1 MNSLKKDIRNLYE
14 KYEANEK
21 TIFIFE
27 GFPYEF
33 LISLES
39 KLFDTDY
46 KDIFEIYKNYDAMY
60 VFTSIKNILDS
71 KNNKFWVT
79 AEEYTAIES
88 QGDFV
93 KGLFKCIVVKNNIYN
108 KFYPFDN
115 TILNIKEIY
124 DRFFY
129 NINEEIKTEHEKTY
143 EIVSKFYGDI
153 LYSKESNSYYINHSI
168 EYPDNFNIQNIY
180 EDFELIDKINDD
192 YDKNSK
198 DLVIELSEDE
208 STFLD
213 FTTKLLNENI
223 KSKSVAIVIMSS
235 IFELPNKYLERV
247 SLLKN
252 LFIDKLDIF
261 FARKKLNVCDP
272 EKIKRFENLLNEYW
286 GYEKFR
292 DLDMYENIKSS
303 NKKLIKISQGQI
315 INDIVEQTEIAL
327 SNEKD
332 KEYRDIFITSSTGSG
347 KSIMFQLPAIYLRKK
362 YNDIKPLVIVVS
374 PLIALMEDQ
383 VKSLKEK
390 NIDIART
397 INSNTDGYKR
407 LEILEEINNG
417 DCSILYISPENLQ
430 AKTNIRELIGDRRLA
445 LIIIDEAHIVT
456 TWGKSFRADYWYLG
470 IYLQKLR
477 KQYSFPIVTFTATAI
492 LGGKEDMYLET
503 RDSLNMINPISYF
516 GKIKRDDI
524 YMVVNSSDKD
534 FDNYGRDYK
543 RTKQILTLK
552 NMRLWYSRKEKALI
566 YFPTVRDLNDFYS
579 FINQNDTEI
588 FELTGRYNGQ
598 LNKVERSNVL
608 ESFKDNKTKFVLATK
623 AFGMGVDIPDIN
635 HVYHYNPSGTVIDYI
650 QEIGRVARDHSL
662 VKYGY
667 AHCDFLKYDFT
678 AVKRLQGMSKINKY
692 ELLAV
697 MDKIKTLYENKGF
710 HRNLLISTEDF
721 KYIFAKNRDDSSDSD
736 LNNKVKTALLLI
748 EKDFS
753 SPKKLGYSPFVA
765 RPRSVFGKDI
775 ILVNDN
781 ILSELKNSILKDYIK
796 KEFSYES
803 SGYNMVYSIDLSKL
817 WEDKYRKLSFPNF
830 KRIIYTKDLDELD
843 KLLSGKIFK
852 DLVYATIV
860 RVDNFESANINDK
873 THSFNNCLNC
883 FSTFLS
889 NKKRKEIYFT
899 IEELANFLKLNIKSI
914 SDLESKTIAQ
924 TLINA
929 CFDYQNVT
937 SYTFISERI
946 SQKTTY
952 KITQSYDV
960 FIDFCKEQFK
970 RLTLDKKKVIRHEN
984 GFKKIY
990 TRKRNGI
997 VNQQKDTIV
1006 LSIAE
1011 NLNLLSYNIEN
1022 GNSPQLYIRINSIS
1036 PLEKS
1041 IKQGEKYQN
1050 YILNDIYDKHR
1061 LNIAMLTY
1069 LFKYEVHGDT
1079 RKDKVLNYTKFFW
1092 ENIENY
1098 FLGEIP
1104 EEVKLDY
1111 NKRF

>member
-1 MNSLKKDIRNLYE
+1 MNSFENDIRKAYE
-14 KYEANEK
+14 SYKVERK

-27 GFPYEF
+27 GFKYEY
-33 LISLES
+33 LEGLDN
-39 KLFDTDY
+39 KFFDKNY
-46 KDIFEIYKNYDAMY
+46 KDIFEINLNYNSMY
-60 VFTSIKNILDS
+60 IFSCTNVALNS
-71 KNNKFWVT
+71 KNSKFWMT
-79 AEEYTAIES
+79 SEEYSAVES
-88 QGDFV
+88 QGDFI
-93 KGLFKCIVVKNNIYN
+93 KGLFSCIVVKNNIYN

-115 TILNIKEIY
+115 TIKNIKEVY
-124 DRFFY
+124 ERFFY
-129 NINEEIKTEHEKTY
+129 NVSDEIEKEYEESY
-143 EIVSKFYGDI
+143 EVVSKFYGDI
-153 LYSKESNSYYINHSI
+153 LYSKDTNRYYINHSI
-168 EYPDNFNIQNIY
+168 DYPSNFVIKNLY
-180 EDFELIDKINDD
+180 EDFDVIDNINEN
-192 YDKNSK
+192 YTKNSE

-208 STFLD
+208 LVFLD
-213 FTTKLLNENI
+213 FTGKILKGDI
-223 KSKSVAIVIMSS
+223 KNNRIAVVIMSN
-235 IFELPNKYLERV
+235 ILELPNKYLERA
-247 SLLKN
+247 SLIQN
-252 LFIDKLDIF
+252 LFQDKLNIF

-272 EKIKRFENLLNEYW
+272 EKIKKYENLLNRYW

-303 NKKLIKISQGQI
+303 NKSLIKISQGQI
-315 INDIVEQTEIAL
+315 INDIVEQTETAL
-327 SNEKD
+327 LDDKD

-347 KSIMFQLPAIYLRKK
+347 KSIMFQLPAIYLKEK
-362 YNDIKPLVIVVS
+362 HKDIKPLVIVIS

-383 VKSLKEK
+383 VDSLKEK
-390 NIDIART
+390 DIDIART

-430 AKTNIRELIGDRRLA
+430 AKTNIKELIGDRRLS
-445 LIIIDEAHIVT
+445 LVIIDEAHIVT

-524 YMVVNSSDKD
+524 FMVINSSDKD
-534 FDNYGRDYK
+534 FDGYGREYK
-543 RTKQILTLK
+543 RTKQAITLK
-552 NMRLWYSRKEKALI
+552 NMKLWNVRGEKALI
-566 YFPTVRDLNDFYS
+566 YFPTVRDLNDFHS
-579 FINQNDTEI
+579 FIKQNDTEI
-588 FELTGRYNGQ
+588 FNLTGRYNGQ

-608 ESFKDNKTKFVLATK
+608 ESFRDNKIKFVLATK

-678 AVKRLQGMSKINKY
+678 AVKRLQGMSRINKY

-710 HRNLLISTEDF
+710 HRNLLISTDDF
-721 KYIFAKNRDDSSDSD
+721 KYIFAKSRDDSTDSD
-736 LNNKVKTALLLI
+736 LDNKVKTALLLI

-765 RPRSVFGKDI
+765 RPRGVFGKDI
-775 ILVNDN
+775 ILVNEN
-781 ILSELKNSILKDYIK
+781 SLKELNKSILKKYIK
-796 KEFSYES
+796 KEFSYKS
-803 SGYNMVYSIDLSKL
+803 NGYNMVYSLDLSKL
-817 WEDKYRKLSFPNF
+817 WEDKFRKLSFPNF
-830 KRIIYTKDLDELD
+830 KRIIYTRDSEEIDSLT
-843 KLLSGKIFK
+843 GGAIFK
-852 DLVYATIV
+852 NLVYATIIQ
-860 RVDNFESANINDK
+860 VDDFDKNNINDK
-873 THSFNNCLNC
+873 LYYFNNCLDI
-883 FSTFLS
+883 FSTFLGS
-889 NKKRKEIYFT
+889 KKRKEIFFTSDDLSYF
-899 IEELANFLKLNIKSI
+899 LRSNLKSI
-914 SDLESKTIAQ
+914 NDMESKTIAQ

-929 CFDYQNVT
+929 CFDYQNLT

-946 SQKTTY
+946 NQTTAY

-960 FIDFCKEQFK
+960 FIDFTKQQ
-970 RLTLDKKKVIRHEN
+970 LKKLIFDNTDVIRKDK

-990 TRKRNGI
+990 TRKNNGI
-997 VNQQKDTIV
+997 LNQKKDTIV

-1011 NLNLLSYNIEN
+1011 NLNLLSYNIEK
-1022 GNSPQLYIRINSIS
+1022 GNSPQLYMRINSIS

-1041 IKQGEKYQN
+1041 IGQGEKYQN

-1069 LFKYEVHGDT
+1069 LFKHEADGDT
-1079 RKDKVLNYTKFFW
+1079 RKEKVINYTKFFW
-1092 ENIENY
+1092 EKIENY
-1098 FLGEIP
+1098 FLGETP
-1104 EEVKLDY
+1104 EEVKQDY
-1111 NKRF
+1111 NKI